1 VPRSS
6 PQTLR
11 VVAVVE
17 LLTGLDEGGGATMT
31 EIARALDLNQATCV
45 HMLAALTT
53 AGFVVR
59 EPGDRRYHLGPALAE
74 PGRRA
79 ASRYPRL
86 AAARVEMAALSE
98 EFGLPC
104 VAFAREADHA
114 RLVQHTW
121 PQGQPPLAVKVGETV
136 PLTPPLGLVF
146 VAWGDD
152 EGFEAWL
159 RLSPEAGTGTGAG
172 AEADHLRSQRAAVR
186 RLGFVAEMA
195 PPEDD
200 RHRLAGVIVDR
211 ASPYRDRQLHDLL
224 TGRGELVLTDLGG
237 DAPWPVT
244 SIGAP
249 VLDPAG
255 VVVMSLSLVTFVE
268 GPLPGRRIGVIGEA
282 VAAAS
287 SRLSAALASGQRPDG
302 AR

>member
-17 LLTGLDEGGGATMT
+17 LLNGLPPGQGATMT

-59 EPGDRRYHLGPALAE
+59 EPADRRYHLGPALAA

-79 ASRYPRL
+79 GARYPRL
-86 AAARVEMAALSE
+86 AAARGEMSALSDE
-98 EFGLPC
+98 LGLPC
-104 VAFAREADHA
+104 VAFARDGDHA

-121 PQGQPPLAVKVGETV
+121 PRGHEPLGVKVGETL

-146 VAWGDD
+146 VAWGSD
-152 EGFEAWL
+152 EDFEAWL
-159 RLSPEAGTGTGAG
+159 RLAPDLGA
-172 AEADHLRSQRAAVR
+172 AAAANRRDLRTAVR
-186 RLGFVAEMA
+186 RLGFVAELA
-195 PPEDD
+195 PPEGNH
-200 RHRLAGVIVDR
+200 RRLAGVLDDR
-211 ASPYRDRQLHDLL
+211 ASPYRDRKLHGLL
-224 TGRGELVLTDLGG
+224 TGGTELVLTDLADDGG
-237 DAPWPVT
+237 DGGPWPVT

-249 VLDPAG
+249 VLDSVGA
-255 VVVMSLSLVTFVE
+255 VAMSLSLVTFVE
-268 GPLPGRRIGVIGEA
+268 DPLPGKRIGVLGEA
-282 VAAAS
+282 VAAAA
-287 SRLSAALASGQRPDG
+287 SRLSTTLASNGG
-302 AR
+302 

>member
-17 LLTGLDEGGGATMT
+17 LLNGLADGEGATMT

-59 EPGDRRYHLGPALAE
+59 EPADRRYHLGPALAA

-79 ASRYPRL
+79 AARYPQL
-86 AAARVEMAALSE
+86 AAARGEMSSLSDE
-98 EFGLPC
+98 LGLPC
-104 VAFAREADHA
+104 VAFARDGGHA

-121 PQGQPPLAVKVGETV
+121 PQGREPLAVKVGETL

-146 VAWGDD
+146 VAWGSD
-152 EGFEAWL
+152 EDFEAWL
-159 RLSPEAGTGTGAG
+159 RLSPDPGSAT
-172 AEADHLRSQRAAVR
+172 DHRRDLRTAVR
-186 RLGFVAEMA
+186 RLGFVAELA
-195 PPEDD
+195 PPEDNH
-200 RHRLAGVIVDR
+200 RRLAGVLDDR
-211 ASPYRDRQLHDLL
+211 ASPYRDRKLHGLL
-224 TGRGELVLTDLGG
+224 TGGSELVVTDVGDD
-237 DAPWPVT
+237 DAPRPVT

-249 VLDPAG
+249 VFDSVGA
-255 VVVMSLSLVTFVE
+255 VAMSLSLVTFVE
-268 GPLPGRRIGVIGEA
+268 DPLPGKRIGILGEA
-282 VAAAS
+282 VAAAA
-287 SRLSAALASGQRPDG
+287 SRLSTALDSNGG
-302 AR
+302 